1 MLQVLNLS
9 VELRFA
15 VAFESATLASGGTL
29 AVSHDERGKARF
41 VLDLEVSR
49 GRARHSDAT

>member
-1 MLQVLNLS
+1 VLQVLNLS